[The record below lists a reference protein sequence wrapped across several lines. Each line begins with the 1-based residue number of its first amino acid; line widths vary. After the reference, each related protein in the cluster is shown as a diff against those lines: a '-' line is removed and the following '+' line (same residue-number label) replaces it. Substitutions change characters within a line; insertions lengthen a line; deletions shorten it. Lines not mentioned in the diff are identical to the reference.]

1 MFMTAKEILSDH
13 QMYLYKQN
21 GFVNAGPLISEADA
35 DELANEI
42 LSIVDQREDRT
53 RPQPVRIANLSK
65 DEQTPIWQIVN
76 IWQASEAFTQLLKN
90 SQLKYYISK
99 LTGKSDFK
107 IWHDQVQYKPSQVGG
122 RLSWH
127 QDLPAWPVMHGGT
140 QLTAWVALDDAGPQN
155 GCMVMVPGSH
165 MRGDQ
170 DEWLH
175 QHDGGWRLGNN
186 ESFEGE
192 PTQVL
197 CPVHKGHVHF
207 HDSLTWH
214 CSGPNLSGQP
224 RRAIAMH
231 FMDSETLF
239 NSGGDH
245 IMKEYIASAD
255 DQPIR
260 GDPFFQ
266 I

>member
-1 MFMTAKEILSDH
+1 MAAEDLLSDH
-13 QMYLYKQN
+13 QVYLYKQN
-21 GFVNAGPLISEADA
+21 GFVNAGPLISEAEA
-35 DELANEI
+35 TELADEI
-42 LSIVDQREDRT
+42 LSVVDHREDQT
-53 RPQPVRIANLSK
+53 RPQPIRVANLSRE
-65 DEQTPIWQIVN
+65 DQRPIWQIVN
-76 IWQASEAFTQLLKN
+76 IWQASEAFKQLLKN
-90 SQLKYYISK
+90 AKLKYYISK

-107 IWHDQVQYKPSQVGG
+107 IWHDQVQYKPSHVGG

-127 QDLPAWPVMHGGT
+127 QDLPKWPVMKGGT

-165 MRGDQ
+165 LRGNQ
-170 DEWLH
+170 NEWLH
-175 QHDGGWRLGNN
+175 QHDGGWQLGHN
-186 ESFEGE
+186 ESFKSE

-197 CPVHKGHVHF
+197 CPVQKGHVHF

-214 CSGPNLSGQP
+214 SSGPNLSGQP

-239 NSGGDH
+239 NSRGDH

-255 DQPIR
+255 GQPIQ
-260 GDPFFQ
+260 GNPFLP